1 MSLYIPFGFM
11 QENATPTPTPTPTP
25 TGTPTPTPTKTTTP
39 TPTPTKTG
47 TPTPT
52 PTKTTTPTPT
62 ATNTPTPTM
71 TPTPSS
77 GQLAIYWE
85 VNYNRTF
92 NDDIRFRDSMANLV
106 TNSGTNFL
114 SPYVTG
120 YNGQTT
126 GLTYVLLSDWVSITT
141 NTINYASNKLVQ
153 PTCPAYS
160 NGNEGITNYEFILY
174 KNNVQVYFKN
184 QNISNNG
191 INSTNCGGGFPTG
204 GGILPEISHSVFS
217 GSSIGDVFKVVTTY
231 TTDTILLP
239 TPTVTPTV
247 TPTSVTPTPT
257 PTPLVCAYNFN
268 YTVTTAG
275 TFQWTQCDGTP
286 AEQYLSVATWTFTL
300 GYDGCVNVSS
310 ISSNDGGIGSKTS
323 YGTACYVAPTPTPTP
338 TPTGTPPAYNY
349 YTFTPCVGG
358 TGIDYRSILSLALN
372 DVYAFQASPPARNC
386 YEITSITASVNSNDL
401 PTIYGPKTDCSDS
414 DCTQP

>member
-1 MSLYIPFGFM
+1 MSLFSPFGFM
-11 QENATPTPTPTPTP
+11 QENATPTTTPTPTPTP
-25 TGTPTPTPTKTTTP
+25 TVTPTNTSTPTGTPTNTPTPTPTCVPGTYATQSTEMINGWNLIYGSSGYTVDPQGFLYQIVTTGTTQPTTGDTITFTYVGKLMNNTIFDNQISPITFPLSTLILGFQYALPLVGVGGQIRFIIPASLAYGCQSVGSIPSNSPLDFTVDLIAIITPTPTPTPTRTGTPTPTPTPTVTP
-39 TPTPTKTG
+39 TNTVTP
-47 TPTPT
+47 
-52 PTKTTTPTPT
+52 
-62 ATNTPTPTM
+62 
-71 TPTPSS
+71 
-77 GQLAIYWE
+77 
-85 VNYNRTF
+85 
-92 NDDIRFRDSMANLV
+92 
-106 TNSGTNFL
+106 
-114 SPYVTG
+114 
-120 YNGQTT
+120 
-126 GLTYVLLSDWVSITT
+126 
-141 NTINYASNKLVQ
+141 
-153 PTCPAYS
+153 
-160 NGNEGITNYEFILY
+160 
-174 KNNVQVYFKN
+174 
-184 QNISNNG
+184 
-191 INSTNCGGGFPTG
+191 
-204 GGILPEISHSVFS
+204 
-217 GSSIGDVFKVVTTY
+217 
-231 TTDTILLP
+231 
-239 TPTVTPTV
+239 TPTV

-275 TFQWTQCDGTP
+275 TFQWIKCDGTP

-300 GYDGCVNVSS
+300 GFDGCVNVSS

-358 TGIDYRSILSLALN
+358 AGTDYRSILSLALN